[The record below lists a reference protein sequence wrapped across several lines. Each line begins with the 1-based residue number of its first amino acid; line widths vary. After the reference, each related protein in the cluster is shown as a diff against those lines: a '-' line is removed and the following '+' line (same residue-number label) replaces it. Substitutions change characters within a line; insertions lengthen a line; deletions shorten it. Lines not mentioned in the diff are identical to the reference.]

1 MMTNVDRPVPS
12 RASISSTAA
21 SVGAGV
27 LIFLGIV
34 FQLCE
39 LGYVHL
45 ASDSHWVISLL
56 LESLWSAVDGWLKSA
71 GIGDAFLFWPL
82 VLVLVG
88 GAILFSKK
96 KA

>member
-12 RASISSTAA
+12 RSSVSSAAA

-39 LGYVHL
+39 LGYARL
-45 ASDSHWVISLL
+45 ASGSQWVFSLL
-56 LESLWSAVDGWLKSA
+56 VESLWSALDGWLRVA
-71 GIGDAFLFWPL
+71 GLGDAFRYWPL
-82 VLVLVG
+82 VLVLAG
-88 GAILFSKK
+88 CAILLSRKQM
-96 KA
+96 